1 MMLKLPVPP
10 RVTCNL
16 PQNFMDKFASAEE
29 VARYAKYLVSE
40 KYLNPEVNSFTK
52 KAQTWAL
59 FKLNDKTKDAV
70 GKHLS
75 TKMVAY
81 KMGDVNRVKQDA
93 K

>member
-1 MMLKLPVPP
+1 
-10 RVTCNL
+10 
-16 PQNFMDKFASAEE
+16 MDKFASAEE